1 MDKIHFQIENID
13 FPEHLCKKIE
23 RVDEKSKSSQIRRYF
38 AWKNVNRSKMYGIY
52 QKLACRLTSRTEKI

>member
-38 AWKNVNRSKMYGIY
+38 A
-52 QKLACRLTSRTEKI
+52 